1 MSIKKQYL
9 KSRPVCK
16 VTFRVEKDAAK
27 SAKKLFLVGEFN
39 QWDVK
44 TTPMKRLKSG
54 EFTQTVELDTEQA
67 EYQFRYVTDQGTWE
81 NDEQADKY
89 IPNGIDGDNSVVLVA

>member
-16 VTFRVEKDAAK
+16 VTFRVEKDAAE

-39 QWDVK
+39 QWNVK
-44 TTPMKRLKSG
+44 ATPMKRLKTG
-54 EFTQTVELDTEQA
+54 DFTQTVELDTAQT
-67 EYQFRYVTDQGTWE
+67 EYQFRYLTDQGNWE
-81 NDEQADKY
+81 NDWAADKY
-89 IPNGIDGDNSVVLVA
+89 IPNGIDGENSVVQLA

>member
-16 VTFRVEKDAAK
+16 VTFRVEKDAAE

-39 QWDVK
+39 QWDAK
-44 TTPMKRLKSG
+44 ATPMKRLKTG
-54 EFTQTVELDTEQA
+54 DFTQTVELETAQT
-67 EYQFRYVTDQGTWE
+67 EYQFRYLNDQGNWE
-81 NDEQADKY
+81 NDWAADKY
-89 IPNGIDGDNSVVLVA
+89 IPNGIDGENSVVQLA